1 MLFGFIPLILRRLG
15 NRPLLTTL
23 LIFTT
28 ALGIAITAG
37 IPVFA
42 GAVSQVIMQEEIDT
56 RRETKGWPVF
66 SVRISAAPTERQPIG
81 VDERSE
87 ILGWLQQGLNQ
98 HVGLPVRALH
108 TETQSPAYR
117 LAPLPDDPR
126 YTTEHLASVRV
137 VTVESTAAGEDGA
150 GLVTVAGTPYG
161 QEAEPGILNVWVER
175 QLADGLAL
183 QPGET
188 YELGQLYSSAG
199 EGLPVHIA
207 GIWAAA
213 DPSDDGWYR
222 DPAVQ
227 FAGSLLTTPEAY
239 TQWIAPITP
248 QGSSLTFWYFVMDEQ
263 RMNLDRAE
271 AYTAGLTAVSREVAN
286 RLPGGQMDLDPREDL
301 LRGQARKQALQ
312 TVLFGFSVPVIVI
325 MVYFLGSLSATQTRF
340 QAGEIATMVSRGS
353 SRWQLLGI
361 WSLESLLLL
370 AVATPLGLGGSLL
383 LARSMSY
390 AEGFMSFAARE
401 PLRVSLASVS
411 WGPVL
416 GVIGASLAIRLA
428 ATWRASRWTVVSH
441 ERAAGRRQL
450 ILDSMRLFF
459 TAVLCVVTWYA
470 YGQLTARGSLAVAG
484 MDVLD
489 PRNDPLVLLAPT
501 LFIFTVPMLAAELFV
516 WLMVPLGYLA
526 DYLRS
531 VSSYLATLNLAR
543 SGGLYRGPVYR
554 LVLCLSLGVFYA
566 SAARSADVWLV
577 DRLRYEVGSDLTFT
591 VGQQEGSVSLGI
603 FGSGSEGAPAEEP
616 FAVIPMAEYEDLPG
630 VAAAARVG
638 EFEAA
643 LAGGGDLPYVR
654 LLTVD
659 RLDFARSA
667 YFREDYARAS
677 LGELMNRLAMV
688 PNGVLVPRSIAARL
702 NLGVGD
708 RLRANVLVAGNDRQL
723 FEYTIVGLFE
733 YFPTMSFEGDEIATP
748 VLVTN
753 FSFLEMNTSSLLPHH
768 VWLRLEAGADPDA
781 VLAGARE
788 LGVTPR
794 NVVSLPELIDR
805 EANRVERTGMFGLL
819 TFCFVAA
826 AALSVAD
833 LLVYS
838 TAMLQQRAVRHAVLR
853 ALGFRQETL
862 LGSVLMEEAASLVYG
877 LVGGILCGIA
887 CARLYVPYF
896 PLSATAGRPVPPFI
910 PLLDWVS
917 TRQIAVVMGV
927 ALLAAEAVVMI
938 RMMHTHIFTALRLGN
953 RV

>member
-1 MLFGFIPLILRRLG
+1 MLFGFVPLILRRLG

-23 LIFTT
+23 LILTT
-28 ALGIAITAG
+28 ALAVSITAG

-56 RRETKGWPVF
+56 RRDTKGWPVF
-66 SVRISAAPTERQPIG
+66 SVRISATPTERQPIG
-81 VDERSE
+81 IDDAGQIRD
-87 ILGWLQQGLNQ
+87 WLQQGLNQ

-108 TETQSPAYR
+108 METQSPAYR
-117 LAPLPDDPR
+117 LAPLADDPR

-137 VTVESTAAGEDGA
+137 VTLESTAVGDDGA
-150 GLVTVAGTPYG
+150 GLRTVDGAPYG
-161 QEAEPGILNVWVER
+161 QEIDPSILNVWIE
-175 QLADGLAL
+175 QGLADSLAL

-199 EGLPVHIA
+199 DGVPVRIA
-207 GIWAAA
+207 GIWAAE
-213 DPSDDGWYR
+213 DPADDGWYR
-222 DPAVQ
+222 NPAVQ
-227 FAGSLLTTPEAY
+227 FAGSLLTTPEAFL
-239 TQWIAPITP
+239 QWIAPITP

-271 AYTAGLTAVSREVAN
+271 AYTAGLTALSREVAN
-286 RLPGGQMDLDPREDL
+286 RLAGGQMDLDPREDL

-312 TVLFGFSVPVIVI
+312 TVLFGFSVPVIII

-340 QAGEIATMVSRGS
+340 QAGEIAMMASRGS

-361 WSLESLLLL
+361 WAIESLVLL
-370 AVATPLGLGGSLL
+370 AAATPIGLGGSLL

-390 AEGFMSFAARE
+390 ADGFMSFATRE

-416 GVIGASLAIRLA
+416 AVIAASLAIRLA
-428 ATWRASRWTVVSH
+428 ATWRASRTTVVAH

-450 ILDSMRLFF
+450 LVNSVRLFF
-459 TAVLCVVTWYA
+459 TATLCLVTWYA
-470 YGQLTARGSLAVAG
+470 YRQLTTRGSLAMAG

-501 LFIFTVPMLAAELFV
+501 LFVFTVPLLVAELFV

-526 DYLRS
+526 GYVRG
-531 VSSYLATLNLAR
+531 VSAYLATLNLAR
-543 SGGLYRGPVYR
+543 SGGLYRGPIYR

-566 SAARSADVWLV
+566 SAARSADVWLL
-577 DRLRYEVGSDLTFT
+577 DRLRYETGSDLTFA
-591 VGQQEGSVSLGI
+591 VGKQEASVSLGI
-603 FGSGSEGAPAEEP
+603 FGSGGQGASAEDP
-616 FAVIPMAEYEDLPG
+616 FMVLPTDEYADLPG
-630 VAAAARVG
+630 VSAAARVG

-659 RLDFARSA
+659 RLDFAESA
-667 YFREDYARAS
+667 YFRDDYARAS
-677 LGELMNRLAMV
+677 LGELMNRLATV
-688 PNGVLVPRSIAARL
+688 ANGVLVPRSVAARL

-708 RLRANVLVAGNDRQL
+708 RLRANVLVAGTTRQV

-733 YFPTMSFEGDEIATP
+733 YFPTMRFEGDQIATP

-753 FSFLEMNTSSLLPHH
+753 FPFLEMNTSSLLPHQI
-768 VWLRLEAGADPDA
+768 WLRLEPGADPDA
-781 VLAGARE
+781 VLGAVRE

-794 NVVSLPELIDR
+794 DIVVLPELVSH
-805 EANRVERTGMFGLL
+805 EANRIERTGMFGLL

-833 LLVYS
+833 MLVYS
-838 TAMLQQRAVRHAVLR
+838 TAMLQERAVRHAVLR
-853 ALGFRQETL
+853 ALGFRQRTL
-862 LGSVLMEEAASLVYG
+862 LDSVLLEEAASLVYG
-877 LVGGILCGIA
+877 LLAGVACGIA

-917 TRQIAVVMGV
+917 TRQIALVMGM
-927 ALLAAEAVVMI
+927 ALLAAQALVMI